1 MTTTKNIEMDLPKD
15 SVIRKIFESA
25 AAQPSHLEEG
35 VQQTFNAPNGVK
47 EIETGLDDKTYDR
60 LITAF
65 LNKARLEASPKAK
78 LEKKIQVKED
88 ERKPLKFR
96 KGFLNGP
103 RVSHG

>member
-1 MTTTKNIEMDLPKD
+1 MTTKNIEMDLPED

-25 AAQPSHLEEG
+25 ANSSHLEEG
-35 VQQTFNAPNGVK
+35 VHQTFNAPNGVK
-47 EIETGLDDKTYDR
+47 EVETGLDNEAYDR

-78 LEKKIQVKED
+78 LEKKIQEKED